1 MAKKKYYISYQP
13 MDNQFTNAK
22 NRELL
27 PTSLLKDIEFDE
39 FDQELQSIK
48 INQTDCPTLPER

>member
-1 MAKKKYYISYQP
+1 
-13 MDNQFTNAK
+13 MDNQFTNGK

-27 PTSLLKDIEFDE
+27 PTSLLKDIEFDN

-48 INQTDCPTLPER
+48 ISQSDCSTLPER

>member
-1 MAKKKYYISYQP
+1 

-48 INQTDCPTLPER
+48 INQTDCPTLLER

>member
-1 MAKKKYYISYQP
+1 MDKQFAK
-13 MDNQFTNAK
+13 DK

-48 INQTDCPTLPER
+48 TSQSDCPTLPER